1 MKSSGFIPRVKLF
14 SGSSQPADVSSLIC
28 LLFVKW
34 GDAAAVNASVTVQL
48 KFHLASH
55 LSHQLTDPET
65 LQLSTHHHPKARCL
79 FLKSTVITRRRHTS
93 SIIQTGWEFDSIKE
107 ENSQEVRSV
116 WAEWQQKA
124 AESVTQRGQR
134 KLECTVSCGHR
145 VIIATYKLNYFTR
158 KTDSCRS
165 KSETFLMFHFFT
177 FCQVPELIRLKMY
190 LTVSHV
196 RRWSFDRVLTASSFK
211 SALCLKL
218 CSFTSSLRGRT
229 L

>member
-1 MKSSGFIPRVKLF
+1 MLHFVVWWYLCWSFSCCWFWELMKSSGFIPRVKLF

-55 LSHQLTDPET
+55 LSHQLADPET

-124 AESVTQRGQR
+124 AESVTQRGRR
-134 KLECTVSCGHR
+134 KLECSVA
-145 VIIATYKLNYFTR
+145 ATGDKL
-158 KTDSCRS
+158 K
-165 KSETFLMFHFFT
+165 
-177 FCQVPELIRLKMY
+177 
-190 LTVSHV
+190 
-196 RRWSFDRVLTASSFK
+196 
-211 SALCLKL
+211 
-218 CSFTSSLRGRT
+218 SSLWAAVAEW
-229 L
+229 